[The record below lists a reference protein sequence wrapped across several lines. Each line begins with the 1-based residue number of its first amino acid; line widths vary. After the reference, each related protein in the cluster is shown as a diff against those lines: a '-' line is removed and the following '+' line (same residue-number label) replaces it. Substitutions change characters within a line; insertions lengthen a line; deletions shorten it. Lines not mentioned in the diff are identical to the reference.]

1 MTFFG
6 PQHKY
11 QNFHRIA
18 ALSMIKESKLE
29 FFVQTFP
36 PLLRILVQISMS
48 FHVVSDMPW
57 SKHVD
62 IVCNTF
68 FSCTW

>member
-48 FHVVSDMPW
+48 FHVVSDMP
-57 SKHVD
+57 
-62 IVCNTF
+62 
-68 FSCTW
+68 